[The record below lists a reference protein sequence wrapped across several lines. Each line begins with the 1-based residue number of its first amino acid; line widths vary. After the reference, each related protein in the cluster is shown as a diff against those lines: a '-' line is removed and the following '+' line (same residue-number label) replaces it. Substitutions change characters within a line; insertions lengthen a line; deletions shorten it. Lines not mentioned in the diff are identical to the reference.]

1 LQPVTK
7 RYVTMKKVVLFLLLF
22 LSIVGVVSQ
31 GVVHKINWKIGYV
44 AAYGVGI
51 MLGLVALTLFG
62 YGVNRL
68 LKRRR
73 ADV

>member
-1 LQPVTK
+1 
-7 RYVTMKKVVLFLLLF
+7 MKKVVLFLLFF

-31 GVVHKINWKIGYV
+31 GLIHKINWKIGYV

-51 MLGLVALTLFG
+51 MLGLVALALFG

-73 ADV
+73 AGI